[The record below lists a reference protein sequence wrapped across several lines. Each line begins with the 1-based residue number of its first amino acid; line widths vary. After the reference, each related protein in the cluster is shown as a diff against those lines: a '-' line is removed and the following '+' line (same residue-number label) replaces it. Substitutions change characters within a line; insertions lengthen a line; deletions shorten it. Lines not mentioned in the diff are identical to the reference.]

1 MTWAGNS
8 RQGWAGWSILLACLA
23 VGACGAQTSP
33 GVQATT
39 VEAALPEA
47 VAYDAAG
54 NLYIALRN
62 AHSVR
67 KIDAFGVITTV
78 AGSGQQGFGGD
89 GGSATSALLD
99 SPQGIAVDAGG
110 TLYIADSRNHR
121 VRAVVSGIISTIA
134 GTGVAGFSGD
144 SGSATAAQLD
154 LPTAVSV
161 DASGNLFVADTNNQR
176 IRRISAGVIT
186 TVAGS
191 GQQGFG
197 GDGGVATAALLDSP
211 MGIAVDPAHPGSFY
225 IADTHNQRIRLVDA
239 SGNISTTAGTGAVGF
254 SGDGAALATASVA
267 NPRGLSVDAS
277 GDLFIADSG
286 NQRIR
291 AITAGAIST
300 VAGNGEQG
308 FGGDPGLAT
317 SAILDTP
324 RGVAVSSTGSLFA
337 LADTHNQRV
346 RAVSASVI
354 NTVAGIPPALTEGLI
369 LSGPTSETFGTSA
382 GRLTA
387 TFSSPTGPAS
397 GSMVLNVG
405 GRPAVTAPVSGNTA
419 SFDLGFLS
427 GGLQALTVSYGGDS
441 RNAAVAS
448 GVYLVDVLAAAQTIT
463 FPPLATPV
471 TYSPG
476 LTATLSATAS
486 SGLPVTFSATGPATV
501 TGSTLTYTGPGTV
514 VVTATQAGNANY
526 TPASASQTI
535 SVSPSPLVVAGVS
548 PNAVTLGVSGQQIT
562 VTGSGFTATSVIRFN
577 GVAAA
582 SVVDSATQIRA
593 TLPQPLTLAP
603 IAVSVYDPVSLLVSS
618 SSGSA
623 AVVTVTPASATAT
636 LSVPGTSSSG
646 QQPSIALTLQTAY
659 PVALSGVYT
668 LTFAPSGTLG
678 VDDPAIQFP
687 NGSRTYPFTIP
698 ANSTAVPSVPFQTG
712 TVAGTVTVSYTLSAG
727 GTDVTPA
734 TGRTAVVVIPG
745 QAPTA
750 TTVSFVQS
758 GPTLTVTVV
767 GFSNVRNV
775 AQATFNFTPAAGTSL
790 ETTSVTLPVT
800 TIFNNWF
807 SSAAS
812 SAFGSVFTYTQV
824 FNLSDAGAKVQTIGV
839 TLTNSVGASVPTSSP

>member
-1 MTWAGNS
+1 M
-8 RQGWAGWSILLACLA
+8 WSILLACVA
-23 VGACGAQTSP
+23 VGAGAAQSP

-47 VAYDAAG
+47 VAYDGAG

-62 AHSVR
+62 AHAVR

-89 GGSATSALLD
+89 GGAATSALLD
-99 SPQGIAVDAGG
+99 SPEGIAVDASG

-121 VRAVVSGIISTIA
+121 VRAVVSGIISTLA

-144 SGSATAAQLD
+144 GGSATAAQLD

-197 GDGGVATAALLDSP
+197 GDGGAATAALLDSP
-211 MGIAVDPAHPGSFY
+211 MGVAVDPANPARFY
-225 IADTHNQRIRLVDA
+225 IADTHNQRIRVVDA
-239 SGNISTTAGTGAVGF
+239 SGNISTTAGTGTLGF

-267 NPRGLSVDAS
+267 NPRGLSVDAA
-277 GDLFIADSG
+277 GDLYIADSG

-291 AITAGAIST
+291 AITSGAIST
-300 VAGNGEQG
+300 VAGDGEQG
-308 FGGDPGLAT
+308 FGGDVGLAT

-324 RGVAVSSTGSLFA
+324 RAVSVSTGGLFA
-337 LADTHNQRV
+337 LADSHNQRV
-346 RAVSASVI
+346 RAVSGAAI
-354 NTVAGIPPALTEGLI
+354 NTVAGIPPTLTEGLI
-369 LSGPTSETFGTSA
+369 LSGPTSGTFGTSA
-382 GRLTA
+382 GKVTA
-387 TFSSPTGPAS
+387 TFSSPTGSAS

-405 GRPAVTAPVSGNTA
+405 GSAAVTAPVSGNTA

-427 GGLQALTVSYGGDS
+427 GGLQALTVSYAGDS
-441 RNAAVAS
+441 RNAATVS
-448 GVYLVDVLAAAQTIT
+448 GVYLVSVAAAPQTIT
-463 FPPLATPV
+463 FPAPATPV

-476 LTATLSATAS
+476 LTAALSATAS
-486 SGLPVTFSATGPATV
+486 SGLPVTFSVTGPATV
-501 TGSTLTYTGPGTV
+501 TGSTLTYTGPGAV

-526 TPASASQTI
+526 TPVSVSQTI
-535 SVSPSPLVVAGVS
+535 SVSPSPLVISGVS
-548 PNAVTLGVSGQQIT
+548 PSAVALGVTGQQIT
-562 VTGSGFTATSVIRFN
+562 VTGSGFTTTSVVRFN
-577 GVAAA
+577 GVIAA
-582 SVVDSATQIRA
+582 SIVDGTNQIRA

-603 IAVSVYDPVSLLVSS
+603 IAVSVYDPVSLLASS

-636 LSVPGTSSSG
+636 LSVPTTSSSG

-659 PVALSGVYT
+659 PVPLSGVYT
-668 LTFAPSGTLG
+668 LTFTPSGTLG

-698 ANSTAVPSVPFQTG
+698 ANSTAVPAVPFQTG

-727 GTDVTPA
+727 GVDVTPA
-734 TGRTAVVVIPG
+734 TGRTAVIVIPG

-750 TTVSFVQS
+750 TSVSFVQS

-775 AQATFNFTPAAGTSL
+775 AQATFNFTPAAGTAL

-807 SSAAS
+807 SSTAS

-824 FNLSDAGAKVQTIGV
+824 FNLSDSGAKVQGISV